1 MVPSYH
7 FFYGISIDLSYDTD
21 FIVYTWKIEWF
32 WTDPV
37 FVDFIIFLENWAM
50 PSVLSEKHLFRDEQG
65 WPQGQEKGRGMQ
77 LV

>member
-1 MVPSYH
+1 MFSYH
-7 FFYGISIDLSYDTD
+7 FFYGISIDLSYGTD

-50 PSVLSEKHLFRDEQG
+50 PSVLSEKH
-65 WPQGQEKGRGMQ
+65 
-77 LV
+77 

>member
-1 MVPSYH
+1 MVLSYH
-7 FFYGISIDLSYDTD
+7 FFNGIIIDLSYGTD

-37 FVDFIIFLENWAM
+37 FVDFITFFGKLSDALS
-50 PSVLSEKHLFRDEQG
+50 SVRKALDEQG
-65 WPQGQEKGRGMQ
+65 WPQGQEKGSGMQ